1 MRNASGFR
9 LPPTAADIFSFAA
22 EEATGRPPSAS
33 AKRLAIDPPFSR
45 DRIETGREWIE
56 RQVSEF
62 LNISTSS
69 ISKSFVAFVSSK
81 GQQELWIN
89 LFWKLIAMDSTI
101 SIKIP
106 NAVDALRWRE
116 GISNRD
122 SQRGVIN
129 ARVILGIDKFNAT
142 LGTAVS

>member
-1 MRNASGFR
+1 MLMRNASGFR

-69 ISKSFVAFVSSK
+69 ISKYLSLSFRRK
-81 GQQELWIN
+81 DNRNCELIYFEN
-89 LFWKLIAMDSTI
+89 
-101 SIKIP
+101 
-106 NAVDALRWRE
+106 
-116 GISNRD
+116 
-122 SQRGVIN
+122 
-129 ARVILGIDKFNAT
+129 
-142 LGTAVS
+142 